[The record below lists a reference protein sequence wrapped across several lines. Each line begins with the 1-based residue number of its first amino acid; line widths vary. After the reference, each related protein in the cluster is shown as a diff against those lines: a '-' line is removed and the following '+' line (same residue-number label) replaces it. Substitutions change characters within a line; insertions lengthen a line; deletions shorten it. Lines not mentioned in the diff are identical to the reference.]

1 MTRGEFIL
9 GVDIG
14 GTFTDAVAVDMGTG
28 EVTIA
33 KSPST
38 PGNPMDGVVAAIGL
52 LAEQAGIATESLL
65 ADTVKFAH
73 GTTLTSNVVF
83 TWSGAR
89 TGLITTRGFGDEI
102 LIMKGVGRVAGIPM
116 SDRRHYR
123 ATDKPPPIVPK
134 RLISE
139 VAERVD
145 HRGEVLVPLTEQEA
159 GRAVEVLLDRG
170 VEAIAVSL
178 LWSHENPEH
187 ELMLEAVVKDLSPDV
202 YVSTAHRL
210 APVIGEYE
218 RTTTAAINAYVGPT
232 IQSYLAN
239 LASELEREGLRRRLH
254 VLQASGGV
262 TSAEKTVPLNTI
274 ESGPAAG
281 SVAVRS
287 YAERAGLRNVIA
299 TDVGGT
305 TFKVGLLRQGEW
317 PTARQIVA
325 NQYSM
330 LVPMVDLVSI
340 GAGGGSIAWVD
351 HGRLRIGP
359 QSAGADPGPV
369 CYGWGGAEPTV
380 TDADTVLGFLGADDF
395 LGGRLHLQV
404 GEAAAAIKTKIADPL
419 FDGDVMAAAAGI
431 RRIVD
436 AQMGDLVRKMTVE
449 RGHDPRHFDLM
460 AYGGAGPLHACG
472 YARDIGARRIIVPRV
487 ATVYSAYGAASSDV
501 TYSAQRSARRVSL
514 DDWGTIADVYT
525 LLHRDAAEA
534 LARNGIAKAQHRFA
548 TWAEMR
554 YERQWFDIRVDID
567 PEPRETFPERLRDAF
582 EEKYERL
589 YGAAALLPRER
600 IRATILGVDGVGRI
614 EQPPITELPSAGV
627 PIPNPRTAR
636 DVHWPELGETVHTP
650 IYDGLQ
656 VARGQEL
663 TGPAIVMLPGT
674 TVVVPPDAALAVDR
688 WGSFVIELP
697 GTTDPRARPDEGT

>member
-1 MTRGEFIL
+1 MTHAGRGEFIL

-14 GTFTDAVAVDMGTG
+14 GTFTDAVAVDMRTG
-28 EVTIA
+28 DVTTA
-33 KSPST
+33 KTPST
-38 PGNPMDGVVAAIGL
+38 PRDPMDGVMAAIGL
-52 LAEQAGIATESLL
+52 LAEQAGTSAETLL

-89 TGLITTRGFGDEI
+89 TGLLTTRGFGDEI

-116 SDRRHYR
+116 SDRRHFR
-123 ATDKPPPIVPK
+123 ATDKPPAIVPK

-159 GRAVEVLLDRG
+159 RRGVQVLLDRG
-170 VEAIAVSL
+170 VEAIAISL
-178 LWSHENPEH
+178 LWSHENPDH
-187 ELMLEAVVKDLSPDV
+187 ELMLESVVKELAPDV

-218 RTTTAAINAYVGPT
+218 RTTTAAVNAYVGPT
-232 IQSYLAN
+232 IRRYLQN
-239 LASELEREGLRRRLH
+239 LATELEREGLRRQLH

-262 TSAEKTVPLNTI
+262 TSAAETVPINTI

-317 PTARQIVA
+317 PTARQIVV

-369 CYGWGGAEPTV
+369 CYGWGGTEPTV
-380 TDADTVLGFLGADDF
+380 TDADAVLGFLGEDDF
-395 LGGRLHLQV
+395 LGGRLRLQV
-404 GEAAAAIKTKIADPL
+404 EDAAAAIKRKIADPL

-460 AYGGAGPLHACG
+460 AYGGAGPLHASG
-472 YARDIGARRIIVPRV
+472 YARGVGVRRIIVPQV

-501 TYSAQRSARRVSL
+501 THSAQRSARRISL
-514 DDWGTIADVYT
+514 DDWATIAEMHA
-525 LLHRDAAEA
+525 LLRRDAAEA
-534 LARNGIAKAQHRFA
+534 LTRNGIGEGQHKFA

-567 PEPRETFPERLRDAF
+567 PSPQESLPERLRDAF
-582 EEKYERL
+582 EAKYERL
-589 YGAAALLPRER
+589 YGSAALLPRER
-600 IRATILGVDGVGRI
+600 IRLTILGVDGVGRI
-614 EQPPITELPSAGV
+614 EQPPTTELPPAEGRNA
-627 PIPNPRTAR
+627 IPRTTR
-636 DVHWPELGETVHTP
+636 LVHWPELGKTVDTP

-656 VARGQEL
+656 IERDQEL

-674 TVVVPPDAALAVDR
+674 TVAVPPDAVLVVDR

-697 GTTDPRARPDEGT
+697 EQKN